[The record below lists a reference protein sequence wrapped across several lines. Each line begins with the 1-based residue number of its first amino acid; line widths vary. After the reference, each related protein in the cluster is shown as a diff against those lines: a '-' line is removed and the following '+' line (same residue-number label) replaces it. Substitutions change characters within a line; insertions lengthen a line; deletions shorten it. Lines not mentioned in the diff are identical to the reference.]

1 MFVGQCT
8 IDQKQEQGWVD
19 DHLTNSSITSPLCAW
34 CLSEQGIA
42 AGEGSHGICKKHA
55 DSFLIQ
61 WKELRTRRSMAT
73 T

>member
-8 IDQKQEQGWVD
+8 IDQKREQCWVD

-61 WKELRTRRSMAT
+61 WKELRIRRSMAT